1 MPGLIGSDRVFDL
14 ERPRTTQ
21 MPIHPAHKQA
31 GYSYLLHRHHEDEYR
46 PNETN
51 PRTGAAGIL
60 VCGEHNG
67 TYIDALCQTPSAT
80 RPTPSRPAAASR
92 LRRCRLRAAL
102 RNTVSRRY
110 P

>member
-1 MPGLIGSDRVFDL
+1 
-14 ERPRTTQ
+14 

-51 PRTGAAGIL
+51 PRTGAAGIF

>member
-1 MPGLIGSDRVFDL
+1 VPGLIGSDRVFDL

-51 PRTGAAGIL
+51 PRTGAAGIF

-67 TYIDALCQTPSAT
+67 TYIDALCQTPSAR
-80 RPTPSRPAAASR
+80 RPLPPGRRPHA
-92 LRRCRLRAAL
+92 LRRR
-102 RNTVSRRY
+102 
-110 P
+110 PG